1 MRLLDLFSGTHSVGK
16 VAQELG
22 FDVTSLDL
30 HGADINQ
37 DVLTWDYTK
46 YPQNYF
52 DIVWA
57 SPPCDTFS
65 MVKRTNIGRN
75 GYTHE
80 SVERDMLGR
89 GVPILRKT
97 EEIIDYF
104 SPRLW
109 FIENPDSGRMKD
121 FIILKYALKYYVVDY
136 CKYSDWGYRKRT
148 RIWTNKLDFV
158 PRTCNKDC
166 GYVVGNRHVKQATG
180 VSKGR
185 SGEGQGGGS
194 NRLPRYKIPPDLI
207 RELLTD

>member
-1 MRLLDLFSGTHSVGK
+1 
-16 VAQELG
+16 
-22 FDVTSLDL
+22 
-30 HGADINQ
+30 
-37 DVLTWDYTK
+37 
-46 YPQNYF
+46 
-52 DIVWA
+52 
-57 SPPCDTFS
+57 

-80 SVERDMLGR
+80 SIERDISEQ
-89 GVPILRKT
+89 GVPILRRA

-104 SPRLW
+104 RPRRW

-121 FIILKYALKYYVVDY
+121 YVSPKRVTHFVVDY

-148 RIWTNKLDFV
+148 RIWSNKLDFI
-158 PRTCNKDC
+158 PRQCNKDC
-166 GYVVGNRHVKQATG
+166 GYVVGNRHIKQATG

-194 NRLPRYKIPPDLI
+194 NRLTRYKIPPDLI